1 MVGRRA
7 DFIDIDIADPFECLA
22 SFALAQSSSGRYTPG
37 PSSEFGEG
45 KPGAYRRHDLLAPI
59 PGAFVLS

>member
-1 MVGRRA
+1 MVGCRA
-7 DFIDIDIADPFECLA
+7 DFKDTDIADLFECLA
-22 SFALAQSSSGRYTPG
+22 SFAVAQSSSGRYTPG

-45 KPGAYRRHDLLAPI
+45 KPGAYRRTDLLAQI